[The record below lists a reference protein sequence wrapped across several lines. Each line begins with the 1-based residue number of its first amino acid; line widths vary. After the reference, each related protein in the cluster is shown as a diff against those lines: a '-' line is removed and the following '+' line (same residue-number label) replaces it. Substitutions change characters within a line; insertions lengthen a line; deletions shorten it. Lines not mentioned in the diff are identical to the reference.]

1 MTTDPDMA
9 RLAAARPSIAAA
21 RISRVLDPVNVVAVL
36 LLIVT
41 WRSRTGWLEF
51 SEVLAL
57 VLVGAVGVPKA
68 VLALALRHGLASDR
82 QVVRRQER
90 PVLAAVVL
98 ASVVLTVGG
107 LALLHAPRPVF
118 ALLVAM
124 ATGLLL
130 VLVAT
135 LAAKASLHAAVLAGA
150 IPILWLWNPGLGVA
164 VAALLAAVMW
174 ARVREGR
181 HSPAQVALGM
191 VLGLIGGL
199 LFPLLA

>member
-1 MTTDPDMA
+1 
-9 RLAAARPSIAAA
+9 
-21 RISRVLDPVNVVAVL
+21 
-36 LLIVT
+36 
-41 WRSRTGWLEF
+41 
-51 SEVLAL
+51 
-57 VLVGAVGVPKA
+57 
-68 VLALALRHGLASDR
+68 
-82 QVVRRQER
+82 
-90 PVLAAVVL
+90 
-98 ASVVLTVGG
+98 
-107 LALLHAPRPVF
+107 
-118 ALLVAM
+118 M

-164 VAALLAAVMW
+164 GAVLLAAVMW

>member
-1 MTTDPDMA
+1 MVGPRTGRRREPMTTDPDIA
-9 RLAAARPSIAAA
+9 RLAAARPSVAAA
-21 RISRVLDPVNVVAVL
+21 WVSRVLDPVNVVAVL

-135 LAAKASLHAAVLAGA
+135 LAAKASLHLSL
-150 IPILWLWNPGLGVA
+150 IHISEPTRRTPI
-164 VAALLAAVMW
+164 
-174 ARVREGR
+174 
-181 HSPAQVALGM
+181 SY
-191 VLGLIGGL
+191 
-199 LFPLLA
+199 